1 MLGRMNGRLPLRT
14 VAIYVACTL
23 LSACSGGPLAPSAGV
38 GQSAA
43 GPLPRMTAASVFI
56 QDFTYVPTAIRIK
69 KGVTIVF
76 TNRDHVDHTVT
87 ANDHTFGSPKLVLGR
102 SWKHTFTS
110 VGVVEYHCRIHPDM
124 HGEVIVTK

>member
-1 MLGRMNGRLPLRT
+1 MLGRMNGRLPLRAMT
-14 VAIYVACTL
+14 IYAACTL

-43 GPLPRMTAASVFI
+43 RPLAHATAASVYI

-76 TNRDHVDHTVT
+76 TNRDRVDHTVT
-87 ANDHTFGSPKLVLGR
+87 ATDHTFGSPKLNFGR
-102 SWKHTFTS
+102 SWKHTFAS
-110 VGVVEYHCRIHPDM
+110 AGVVKYYCRIHNYM